1 MLSKENVYASL
12 YVGEEL
18 RIRRKIVLLLGITS
32 RAILINRL
40 AIVYCYKIVL
50 HSRSWSFTKHQRC
63 VWVICSST
71 VKTDCWKRLSPSP
84 LPVATSSKLFLI
96 RNYYNLIIGTR
107 REIFSQYSKLFRRIY
122 LIYLFQLDWAVSGF
136 HFHIL

>member
-12 YVGEEL
+12 YVGDEL

-63 VWVICSST
+63 VWVLCSFT
-71 VKTDCWKRLSPSP
+71 AKTDCWKRLSLSL
-84 LPVATSSKLFLI
+84 LPIAISSNLFLI
-96 RNYYNLIIGTR
+96 RNYYNVYIGTKR
-107 REIFSQYSKLFRRIY
+107 KIFSQYSKLFRRIY
-122 LIYLFQLDWAVSGF
+122 LIYLFQLEWAVNGF
-136 HFHIL
+136 HLHIL